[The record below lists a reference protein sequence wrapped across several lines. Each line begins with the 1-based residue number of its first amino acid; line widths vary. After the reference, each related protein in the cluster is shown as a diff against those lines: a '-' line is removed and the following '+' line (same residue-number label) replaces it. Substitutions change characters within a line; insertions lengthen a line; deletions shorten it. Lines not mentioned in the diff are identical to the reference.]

1 MWNEIFVTH
10 CTLVHRNA
18 RSFFHL
24 LSNKILFRSTI
35 RYKNIVGGKE
45 MKTLSGILMLVLV
58 LCGMS
63 LFSFKAP
70 RGKNL

>member
-1 MWNEIFVTH
+1 
-10 CTLVHRNA
+10 
-18 RSFFHL
+18 
-24 LSNKILFRSTI
+24 
-35 RYKNIVGGKE
+35 

-70 RGKNL
+70 RGKKSLSALSGAACAPFYQRHFCGMQ